1 VTGYRPHPLAHL
13 QVGFER
19 GDDFFSDPLEDC
31 PKQGDQSGLPF
42 GQGGIVEGYGD
53 GNFALHLHFRVWP
66 GSLQSHPDEF
76 CAVHRAVRKPFF
88 VREASRVLD
97 DDESKSTRLKLSCLP
112 RDSCIEYPVLVATVP
127 LLRTPCV
134 TFASSRTP
142 DSRGF
147 PDRRRR
153 AAQGWN
159 AQTDYWNRKA
169 SVFGAVERS
178 GRIRAEV
185 VPNSRGPILD
195 AKVREFI
202 LPGSMI
208 FTDEWK
214 GYERLGKTGYT
225 HRRIKHH
232 ARV

>member
-112 RDSCIEYPVLVATVP
+112 RDSCIEYPVLVGV
-127 LLRTPCV
+127 R
-134 TFASSRTP
+134 
-142 DSRGF
+142 
-147 PDRRRR
+147 
-153 AAQGWN
+153 
-159 AQTDYWNRKA
+159 
-169 SVFGAVERS
+169 E
-178 GRIRAEV
+178 
-185 VPNSRGPILD
+185 D
-195 AKVREFI
+195 AKVTQGVRSKGTVVSWIPLYGWNVSTSAWCFEERSLI
-202 LPGSMI
+202 I
-208 FTDEWK
+208 F
-214 GYERLGKTGYT
+214 
-225 HRRIKHH
+225 
-232 ARV
+232 